1 MLYRKERSYAL
12 LRSHQQYLSITETVT
27 CGTLGPIS
35 NSNIPALKK
44 FRAAVTVRLTMFFSV
59 QHLIGQD
66 AKFSLVW
73 RAATSGTAKKLP
85 RRAVLNLSVSNMCKE
100 ILKFAPTGKYTEAE
114 LNSKFSL
121 YLLGQL
127 LYGTVLIYDRQVTL
141 FKIDVQATYEKCR
154 RLPMEELL
162 NARDLFPE
170 KKRHRRS
177 KMIELNAGD
186 IDIDEQPE
194 SRFVGLARRCEITM
208 LELEAE
214 PLIWRRQDLFSDEEI
229 QAPVV
234 FSKDGFIDW
243 DDQRSSQ
250 SSKESIKTISERRK
264 EFSYLSYAIDFLEYL
279 PPLPQAEVF
288 QNMDRKSSME
298 ETQMVDGAGDVGQ
311 QSVVQPEP
319 LSENGPAT
327 KKPRMHEES
336 HQEKREQ
343 AGDAVT
349 ISLEL
354 SPLHDETKEG
364 VNLVKRR
371 KAPHLLDVE
380 GLCIS
385 YESMKKMHS
394 DYSSLLRTK
403 EELRAGMAQDK
414 YPTLHELLLPYPAYA
429 RNRFPKECIE
439 LYRSRFSDTLT
450 YEQALCENLFDP
462 INRGPPSQLWRYPGS
477 DQSSKDDSEY
487 DLLPG
492 IAFLRETPDR
502 IRAAASGGTSRDGDE
517 RSKRAKEA
525 DSALLTP
532 GKATIM
538 ETPNR
543 EKETSTVE
551 GGQGDAH
558 RRNYHSMPPGFPA
571 ATVAADTSLPLGAD
585 ISLPERERFRE
596 SRSSFFE
603 QARRITRGT
612 DDMEGRPSSVQ
623 LQDPALLGDISQ
635 ASMFSASGRVLSLS
649 SSLREKITSEEG
661 RLITDATREAN
672 RPIPFSSLI
681 PPAVTSK
688 KRAARV
694 FSTLLDLAGK
704 TVVEAK
710 QIEPYGEIW
719 VRACSATTSSD
730 HDIEGMT
737 SGGSFVPAFDA
748 NINHLLGIVIS

>member
-1 MLYRKERSYAL
+1 
-12 LRSHQQYLSITETVT
+12 
-27 CGTLGPIS
+27 
-35 NSNIPALKK
+35 
-44 FRAAVTVRLTMFFSV
+44 MFFSV

-234 FSKDGFIDW
+234 FSKDG
-243 DDQRSSQ
+243 
-250 SSKESIKTISERRK
+250 
-264 EFSYLSYAIDFLEYL
+264 L
-279 PPLPQAEVF
+279 
-288 QNMDRKSSME
+288 E

-311 QSVVQPEP
+311 QSVVQPEVTTGIQP

-737 SGGSFVPAFDA
+737 SGGSFVY
-748 NINHLLGIVIS
+748 